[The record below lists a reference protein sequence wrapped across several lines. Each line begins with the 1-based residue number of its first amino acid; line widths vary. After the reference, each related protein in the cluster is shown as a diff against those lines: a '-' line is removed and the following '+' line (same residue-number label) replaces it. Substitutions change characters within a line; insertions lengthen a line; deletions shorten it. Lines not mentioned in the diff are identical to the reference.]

1 MLWIAVAAAYIIGSI
16 PTGVIVA
23 RLHGVDLRSQGSGN
37 IGATNALRVIGRKA
51 GAMTL
56 AGDLLKGI
64 LAVYLAV
71 RLAGHDA
78 GLLAAAAAVV
88 GHDFSL
94 FMGFKGGKGVATTF
108 GAFVAVEPLVALIA
122 FMVWLATVIV
132 WRYSSL
138 GAIVSFSLLPVMVML
153 FGAHDRGLVLLS
165 LFMTGLALIKHR
177 SNIARLLKGT
187 EPRIGARAV

>member
-1 MLWIAVAAAYIIGSI
+1 MPWIALAAAYVIGSI
-16 PTGVIVA
+16 PFGVIVA
-23 RLHGVDLRSQGSGN
+23 RLHGVDLVSKGSGN

-56 AGDLLKGI
+56 AGDLLKGT

-71 RLAGHDA
+71 RLAGRDA
-78 GLLAAAAAVV
+78 GLMAAAAAVL

-108 GAFVAVEPLVALIA
+108 GVLLALEPLVALAA
-122 FMVWLATVIV
+122 FAVWLFTVAV

-138 GAIVSFSLLPVMVML
+138 GAVVSFSLLPVMVM
-153 FGAHDRGLVLLS
+153 FIRAQERGLVLLAFF
-165 LFMTGLALIKHR
+165 LTALAIMKHR
-177 SNIARLLKGT
+177 SNIARLVRGE
-187 EPRIGARAV
+187 EPRIGARAA